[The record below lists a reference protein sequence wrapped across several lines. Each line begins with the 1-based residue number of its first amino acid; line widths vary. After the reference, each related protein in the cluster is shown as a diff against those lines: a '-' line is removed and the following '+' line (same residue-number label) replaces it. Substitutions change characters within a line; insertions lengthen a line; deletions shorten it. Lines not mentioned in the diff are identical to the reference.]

1 MNKKCVIYIDESGDT
16 GIKTD
21 KGSSLYFII
30 SLVLV
35 DHDESLKIKE
45 QLFNIINKLNIKPK
59 EIKFSKT
66 SFKNKI
72 LFFNNIQNIDF
83 KSYVFIFNKL
93 KKEKYSYYIM
103 KSLQLINL
111 NKDYSE
117 LLIVVDGIDVNILD
131 NKNIK
136 EIKRIFNIKTYIVFI
151 DSSKNVLIQ
160 LSDMLAGLVYA
171 VYRGKIDYDPILFK
185 LKHKIKI
192 IDLR

>member
-72 LFFNNIQNIDF
+72 LFLIIYKISILSHMFL
-83 KSYVFIFNKL
+83 Y
-93 KKEKYSYYIM
+93 
-103 KSLQLINL
+103 LIN
-111 NKDYSE
+111 
-117 LLIVVDGIDVNILD
+117 
-131 NKNIK
+131 
-136 EIKRIFNIKTYIVFI
+136 
-151 DSSKNVLIQ
+151 
-160 LSDMLAGLVYA
+160 
-171 VYRGKIDYDPILFK
+171 
-185 LKHKIKI
+185 
-192 IDLR
+192 

>member
-1 MNKKCVIYIDESGDT
+1 
-16 GIKTD
+16 
-21 KGSSLYFII
+21 
-30 SLVLV
+30 
-35 DHDESLKIKE
+35 
-45 QLFNIINKLNIKPK
+45 
-59 EIKFSKT
+59 
-66 SFKNKI
+66 
-72 LFFNNIQNIDF
+72 
-83 KSYVFIFNKL
+83 
-93 KKEKYSYYIM
+93 M